1 MKKLFLPL
9 VFDEGVV
16 AKQDRYM
23 MWPEELTAYVDLE
36 AAKETARKMAVGN
49 PKAKIV
55 ILSSELVIEPRR
67 IEFSEKHFNSNG
79 ELIV

>member
-16 AKQDRYM
+16 AKADRYIF
-23 MWPEELTAYVDLE
+23 WPDECVAYMDLE
-36 AAKETARKMAVGN
+36 SAKEAGRKMVVGN
-49 PKAKIV
+49 PKAKVV
-55 ILSSELVIEPRR
+55 ILVSEMVIEPRR